1 MKRLKRSLIL
11 CVFALTLVYCKTHK
25 NYDIKASGVIQESGI
40 TSYQYGTHTLEGD
53 TFYALK
59 SDSINLNDYVG
70 KSVTVEG
77 QSISGYPV
85 DGGPEYLL
93 VLTITED

>member
-1 MKRLKRSLIL
+1 MKYLKRTLTL
-11 CVFALTLVYCKTHK
+11 CVFALALMQCKDQK
-25 NYDIKASGVIQESGI
+25 DYDIKASGIVQESGI

-59 SDSINLNDYVG
+59 SDSIDLNDYMG
-70 KSVTVEG
+70 KLVTIEG

-85 DGGPEYLL
+85 DGGPDFIL
-93 VLTITED
+93 VLTISED